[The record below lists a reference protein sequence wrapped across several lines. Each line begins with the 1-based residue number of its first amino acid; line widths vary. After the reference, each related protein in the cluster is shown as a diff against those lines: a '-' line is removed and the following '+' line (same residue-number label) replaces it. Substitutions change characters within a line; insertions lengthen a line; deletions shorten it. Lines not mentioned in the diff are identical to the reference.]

1 METGGL
7 LFDGTTKPRHRS
19 RKWQSTKAGRD
30 TSAGRLYDSGRE
42 TGLDPVRWL
51 DDGWFVI
58 NEGKGPSNE
67 QTAPDL
73 PEVVYPKWQRDD
85 FDSDTLDVH
94 WQFVRRPAP
103 GNYSLTER
111 PGHMRIWTLDGQLF
125 EIRAKNTLLRREES
139 YHTLQSQSFH
149 LTRQEMVNRPDLHVI
164 IVQRHMHASHFVLKA
179 EENCSL

>member
-1 METGGL
+1 METGAL
-7 LFDGTTKPRHRS
+7 PFATSMPR
-19 RKWQSTKAGRD
+19 
-30 TSAGRLYDSGRE
+30 
-42 TGLDPVRWL
+42 
-51 DDGWFVI
+51 FVI

-125 EIRAKNTLLRREES
+125 EIRAKNTLLRREEELS
-139 YHTLQSQSFH
+139 YTPKLAPISVLEPSPSRIFSSSFGC
-149 LTRQEMVNRPDLHVI
+149 TP
-164 IVQRHMHASHFVLKA
+164 
-179 EENCSL
+179 